1 MQIHPPPDEVLVK
14 IRSALESAIPE
25 AAVEVAGAA
34 GHFEIRVTSKVFEG
48 KNTLAKQRIVYSAIA
63 HLMKGDEAPV
73 HAVDRL
79 ETLVP

>member
-1 MQIHPPPDEVLVK
+1 VQIHPPADETLVK
-14 IRSALESAIPE
+14 IRAAIEAAIPDG
-25 AAVEVAGAA
+25 AIEVAGAA

-48 KNTLAKQRIVYSAIA
+48 KNSLSKQRIVYSAIA

-73 HAVDRL
+73 HAVDKL